1 MRKLFLLFLTLFTG
15 TLLYGQ
21 EFGGNPPSLKWRQ
34 INTDTA
40 RIIYPAGLDSQA
52 SRVAAIVH
60 LLAAR
65 KPVSLGDQLKK
76 VDIVLQ
82 NQTVIPNG
90 YVQLG
95 PYRSEFFLTPDMNNF
110 GQGTVSWTDQLALH
124 EYRHVQQFN
133 NFNNG
138 ISKAMKFLFGE
149 EGYALAI
156 NASVPDWFYE
166 GDAVYQETL
175 LSQQGR
181 GRIPLFMNA
190 YPSLWQAGKKYNW
203 MKLRNG
209 SLKDYVPSHYH
220 LGYLLVN
227 YGRIKYGPEFW
238 TKVTTD
244 ASAFKSLLYPF
255 QSAVKKHAGVD
266 YATFRKD
273 AFDFYRTQ
281 LKTVTPQPE
290 VSNVFPVRKD
300 YVASYFF
307 PYSAGKDSLIYLKS
321 SYRHR
326 PAFFVKDAAGVKR
339 IRARDISVEEQ
350 FSYRNGKIVYAA
362 YENHPRWGWQ
372 DYSVIKV
379 LDVQSGRKQKLT
391 SRSKY
396 FTPDI
401 SEDGT
406 QVAAVQVSTDG
417 RSELHILNATNGAV
431 KQRIHSAEISLFT
444 DPKFVDN
451 QTLVTVVRLK
461 DGRTALATADIATGV
476 TMRLTPL
483 SFNLVGYPSVK
494 NGIVY
499 FTATWQGNDDLFAL
513 RLDNKQIMRV
523 GGGATGRYFV
533 NAGEDKLTWSVF
545 TAEGYQLQQQA
556 IDQKQWQQVDLAV
569 NEKLTAAWPVA
580 GATSSVPFL
589 TDSVHARRFASSAY
603 AKGTR
608 LFNFHSW
615 RPYYEDPVFTF
626 SLYGENVLN
635 TFQTELYY
643 LYNENEK
650 TSAVGFSG
658 IYGAGFPYLS
668 AGTELTFNREVPVGN
683 RIRQWNQLDSRIG
696 LTLPL
701 SHTSGTTFKNF
712 SLSSFYV
719 LRNEF
724 NKDFYKD
731 SIGST
736 SFSYL
741 SHSIS
746 WSEQIQRAA
755 QHIYPR
761 FAYSAA
767 ASFRHA
773 ISRYDANQFNGS
785 AALYVPG
792 ILSNHNLILNGAF
805 QERDTLRQVSFG
817 NRFPYSRG
825 YTGRYFTRMWK
836 VSANYHLPLWCP
848 DWGLANILYIQRI
861 RMNLFYDFTKVY
873 SIDKTQTRDQRSV
886 GGELFADTK
895 WWNQYPLTFGI
906 RVSRLLDQD
915 QFDGYKGTIF
925 EIVMPVSIFPR

>member
-1 MRKLFLLFLTLFTG
+1 MRKLFLFSVLFFSGLDLFS
-15 TLLYGQ
+15 Q
-21 EFGGNPPSLKWRQ
+21 QFGGNPPSLKWRQ

-52 SRVAAIVH
+52 SRVAALVH
-60 LLAAR
+60 QLAAR
-65 KPVSLGDQLKK
+65 KPVSLGDQVKK

-82 NQTVIPNG
+82 NQTVIANG

-110 GQGTVSWTDQLALH
+110 GQGTQSWTDQLALH

-138 ISKAMKFLFGE
+138 LSKAMKFLFGE

-166 GDAVYQETL
+166 GDAVYQETV

-190 YPSLWQAGKKYNW
+190 YPSLWQSGKKYSW

-227 YGRIKYGPEFW
+227 YGRIKYGDDFW
-238 TKVTTD
+238 TKVTHD
-244 ASAFKSLLYPF
+244 ASAFKHLVYPF
-255 QSAVKKHAGVD
+255 QAAVKAHAGVD
-266 YATFRKD
+266 YARFRKD
-273 AFDFYRTQ
+273 AFDYYRTSMKQ
-281 LKTVTPQPE
+281 KSDPLGISG
-290 VSNVFPVRKD
+290 VSNARKD
-300 YVASYFF
+300 YVTNYFF
-307 PYSAGKDSLIYLKS
+307 PYNAGRDSLVYLKS
-321 SYRHR
+321 TYRHR
-326 PAFFVKDAAGVKR
+326 PAFYLKDAMGEKR
-339 IRARDISVEEQ
+339 IRARDISFDEQ

-362 YENHPRWGWQ
+362 YESHPRWGWQ
-372 DYSVIKV
+372 DFSVIKI
-379 LDVQSGRKQKLT
+379 LDIQTGRKQKLT

-417 RSELHILNATNGAV
+417 RSELHVLDVFSGEV
-431 KQRIHSAEISLFT
+431 KQRIHSSEISLFT
-444 DPKFVDN
+444 DPKFMDA
-451 QTLVTVVRLK
+451 QTLITAVRLR
-461 DGRTALATADIATGV
+461 DGRSALATADIGTGV
-476 TMRLTPL
+476 TTRLTPL
-483 SFNLVGYPSVK
+483 SFSIIGYPNVK
-494 NGIVY
+494 DGVVY
-499 FTATWQGNDDLFAL
+499 FTATYQGNDDLFAL
-513 RLDNKQIMRV
+513 RLDTKKIYRI
-523 GGGATGRYFV
+523 GGGSTGRYFV
-533 NAGEDKLTWSVF
+533 NAGDNKLTWSVF
-545 TAEGYQLQQQA
+545 TADGYQLQQQA
-556 IDQKQWQQVDLAV
+556 IDPQQWQAV
-569 NEKLTAAWPVA
+569 ELSTAETLTGQPGTMMHWADSLSPRHYV
-580 GATSSVPFL
+580 SS
-589 TDSVHARRFASSAY
+589 TYRKS
-603 AKGTR
+603 TR

-615 RPYYEDPVFTF
+615 RPYYEDPIFTF

-635 TFQTELYY
+635 TLQTELYY
-643 LYNENEK
+643 LYNESEK

-658 IYGAGFPYLS
+658 IYGAGFPFLS
-668 AGTELTFNREVPVGN
+668 AGTELTFNRDEPVGS

-696 LTLPL
+696 LTVPL
-701 SHTSGTTFKNF
+701 SYTSGTTFKNF

-731 SIGST
+731 SLGST

-741 SHSIS
+741 SHAIS

-773 ISRYDANQFNGS
+773 ISRYEARQFNGS

-792 ILSNHNLILNGAF
+792 ILSNHNLILNAAW

-817 NRFPYSRG
+817 NRFAYSRG
-825 YTGRYFTRMWK
+825 YTGRNFTRMWK
-836 VSANYHLPLWCP
+836 VSANYHLPVWCP
-848 DWGLANILYIQRI
+848 DWGVANILYIQRI
-861 RMNLFYDFTKVY
+861 RMNMFYDFTKVY
-873 SIDKTQTRDQRSV
+873 STDKRQTRDQRSAGV
-886 GGELFADTK
+886 EFFADTK

-906 RVSRLLDQD
+906 RVSQLLDRD
-915 QFDGYKGTIF
+915 QFNGYKGTLF
-925 EIVMPVSIFPR
+925 ELVMPVSIFPR